1 MEVNH
6 MAKIERYYDSFKTAL
21 TDVKCALTECKIPEA
36 DLREVLRLLTCPGID
51 LTALDSALRT
61 LEYDPGLI
69 ANKRKLAA
77 DCVKI
82 RYNLELAR
90 VIMSFNYLEDNA
102 KMTPMD
108 RADINVAYLYMDF
121 VLEKALKNL
130 HVYY

>member
-1 MEVNH
+1 
-6 MAKIERYYDSFKTAL
+6 MAKIERYYSSFKNAL

-36 DLREVLRLLTCPGID
+36 DHREVLRLLTCPGID

-61 LEYDPGLI
+61 LEYDSGLI
-69 ANKRKLAA
+69 ANKRQLAA
-77 DCVKI
+77 DCAKI

-90 VIMSFNYLEDNA
+90 VIMSFTYLEDNER
-102 KMTPMD
+102 MTPMD

-121 VLEKALKNL
+121 VLKKALKYL